1 MRRNDSFYLKRIAN
15 VPYILPTGQMVAD
28 LKRGVKINET
38 GEFIWDCLKD
48 DLTREELNEKCFEY
62 FEASDEDKEEI
73 KEGIDEFLK
82 YLESLGMTA
91 RNDYIN
97 SSVKSEEAKEKIV
110 PYKNLE
116 YIKTVEIANIKVGF
130 YGDSECIEDRFD
142 AFMTESEGA
151 DDLRIEI
158 IHEAPK
164 TLSGKELIVDAAI
177 ETTECDDRYVLRF
190 TESDKITECHLSKKG
205 NFARFYLKDDLDE
218 TEKELLFHAIR
229 TVFLY
234 KALLKGMVAIHSA
247 SILYKNKVWLFS
259 ASAGTGKSTHAGL
272 WKELFDTKIVNGD
285 LNLIGVKNEK
295 PVVYGLPWC
304 GTSNTF
310 DVKTYRL
317 GGVILLKRSRT
328 NFVEDLS
335 EDEKELFV
343 QQRIISPSWDKSFTD
358 TQFEIVENII
368 KEGAIVA
375 RLNCTK
381 DYEAAIVMKEYI
393 DKKEADSFNE

>member
-1 MRRNDSFYLKRIAN
+1 
-15 VPYILPTGQMVAD
+15 
-28 LKRGVKINET
+28 
-38 GEFIWDCLKD
+38 
-48 DLTREELNEKCFEY
+48 
-62 FEASDEDKEEI
+62 
-73 KEGIDEFLK
+73 
-82 YLESLGMTA
+82 MTA

-158 IHEAPK
+158 THEAPK
-164 TLSGKELIVDAAI
+164 TISGKELIVDAAI

-190 TESDKITECHLSKKG
+190 TESEKITECHLSKKG

-247 SILYKNKVWLFS
+247 SILYKNNVWLFS

-328 NFVEDLS
+328 NYVEDLS
-335 EDEKELFV
+335 EDEKELLV

>member
-1 MRRNDSFYLKRIAN
+1 M
-15 VPYILPTGQMVAD
+15 
-28 LKRGVKINET
+28 
-38 GEFIWDCLKD
+38 
-48 DLTREELNEKCFEY
+48 
-62 FEASDEDKEEI
+62 
-73 KEGIDEFLK
+73 
-82 YLESLGMTA
+82 
-91 RNDYIN
+91 
-97 SSVKSEEAKEKIV
+97 
-110 PYKNLE
+110 
-116 YIKTVEIANIKVGF
+116 
-130 YGDSECIEDRFD
+130 
-142 AFMTESEGA
+142 
-151 DDLRIEI
+151 
-158 IHEAPK
+158 
-164 TLSGKELIVDAAI
+164 
-177 ETTECDDRYVLRF
+177 
-190 TESDKITECHLSKKG
+190 
-205 NFARFYLKDDLDE
+205 DE

-229 TVFLY
+229 IVFLY
-234 KALLKGMVAIHSA
+234 KAFLKGMVAIHSA